1 MSKIFA
7 SMKKKVLSV
16 LSLSAVLWV
25 NAQEKDS
32 LNRKKIEEVVVTGQY
47 TQQSINKSIY
57 KVEVINAEQIKNMAA
72 TNVADVLNQSLNV
85 LIVPDRNSGNSTAN
99 LLGLGGEYTKVLIDN
114 IPVVGDIALGNNID
128 LTKININ
135 NVERIEIVRGSMGV
149 DYGSNAV
156 AGVINIITK
165 KGSQKKLTINAAVQ
179 EETVG
184 KEYDLY
190 KKGEGRH
197 IQTLNVGYAID
208 DHWYVGVNVNRNDFQ
223 GFQGTQ
229 EGYKYFEQDGKRG
242 YLWQP
247 KDVLSLDGVL
257 RYSKNSTSVFY
268 KFGFVNEKLNYY
280 NPTVGEHFYNV
291 EDRTYFATDRDY
303 LTRRYLHQLNVQT
316 KLGAINYTGDFSY
329 QTQDRK
335 YRDYRYDIPNR
346 TVINSKNEYESYN
359 KADVFYSRGVF
370 SNFLDSKKIDFQLGY
385 ELDHTS
391 GFAGN
396 IAGFFAGTD
405 NVKRKIFNYANFMSV
420 EWNATN
426 WLSVRPGYRLALSDK
441 FETQHNYSLT
451 ARVKAGENESLRL
464 VVGSANR
471 FPNFDELYTYRVDA
485 NHDIRGN
492 ENLVPEKG
500 MTVSLNGEK
509 KFNTLSGW
517 DFRAGTSATY
527 MNIQDRIELAVA
539 EFQPLKYKY
548 LNIDKFSTY
557 VFEANFRAQKDQF
570 SLAANAS
577 YYGISKELSAGGITS
592 SDDFFFTL
600 EANAAVNYTV
610 PKTNTTLSLFYKYTG
625 KTQQFVLVSPI
636 GSESF
641 YEVGERAD
649 FHMMNFIVT
658 QPFFNKHLELGL
670 GVKNIFDVSSVRD
683 TTLTGNAHETTDT
696 KSNLFYG
703 RSYVA
708 RLSYNF

>member
-1 MSKIFA
+1 
-7 SMKKKVLSV
+7 MKKKALSI
-16 LSLSAVLWV
+16 LSLSTVLWM
-25 NAQEKDS
+25 NAQERDS
-32 LNRKKIEEVVVTGQY
+32 LKQKKIEEVVVTGQY

-99 LLGLGGEYTKVLIDN
+99 LMGLGGEYTKILIDN
-114 IPVVGDIALGNNID
+114 IPVVGDIGLGNNID
-128 LTKININ
+128 LTKLNIN

-165 KGSQKKLTINAAVQ
+165 KNSQKKLTLNASLQ

-184 KEYDLY
+184 KEYNWY
-190 KKGEGRH
+190 KKGQGRH
-197 IQTLNVGYAID
+197 VQNLNIGYNINEN
-208 DHWYVGVNVNRNDFQ
+208 WYVGANINHNDFQ

-229 EGYKYFEQDGKRG
+229 EGYKYFEKDKKRG

-247 KDVLSLDGVL
+247 KDVTNVDAVL
-257 RYSKNSTSVFY
+257 RYNKNQTSIFY
-268 KFGFVNEKLNYY
+268 KFGFLNEKLNYY
-280 NPTVGEHFYNV
+280 NPGV
-291 EDRTYFATDRDY
+291 EDYFYSVKDITLSSVDRDY
-303 LTRRYLHQLNVQT
+303 LTTRYLNQLNVQT
-316 KLGAINYTGDFSY
+316 KLGAVNYTGDFSY

-335 YRDYRYDIPNR
+335 YRDFKYDIPNR
-346 TVINSKNEYESYN
+346 KVIGDKSEYQSYN

-370 SNFLDSKKIDFQLGY
+370 SNFLDSKKIDFQIGY

-396 IAGFFAGTD
+396 IAGNFEGTD

-420 EWNATN
+420 EWNTTD
-426 WLSVRPGYRLALSDK
+426 WLSIRPGYRLALSDK
-441 FETQHNYSLT
+441 FDAQHNYSLT
-451 ARVKAGENESLRL
+451 ARAKVTENDNLRL

-471 FPNFDELYTYRVDA
+471 FPNFDELYTYQVDS

-492 ENLVPEKG
+492 VDLKPEQG

-509 KFNTLSGW
+509 KIYTVSGW
-517 DFRAGTSATY
+517 NLNLGTSATY
-527 MNIQDRIELAVA
+527 LKVKDRIELATISQ
-539 EFQPLKYKY
+539 QPLKYKY
-548 LNIDKFSTY
+548 ININNYSSY
-557 VFEANFRAQKDQF
+557 IFEANFRAQKNQF
-570 SLAANAS
+570 SLAANAT
-577 YYGISKELSAGGITS
+577 YYGISKELKAGALTS
-592 SDDFFFTL
+592 PDDYFYTF

-610 PKTNTTLSLFYKYTG
+610 PKINTTLSLFYKYTG
-625 KTQQFVLVSPI
+625 KTQMFVLATPDLATS
-636 GSESF
+636 
-641 YEVGERAD
+641 YYDVGERGD
-649 FHMMNFIVT
+649 FHMMNFIIT
-658 QPFFNKHLELGL
+658 QPFYNNHFDVSL

-683 TTLTGNAHETTDT
+683 TTVSGNAHETADPN
-696 KSNLFYG
+696 SNLFYG
-703 RSYVA
+703 RSYFA

>member
-1 MSKIFA
+1 
-7 SMKKKVLSV
+7 MKKKVLSI

-32 LNRKKIEEVVVTGQY
+32 LNQKKIEEVVITGQY
-47 TQQSINKSIY
+47 KQQSINNSIY

-72 TNVADVLNQSLNV
+72 TNVSDVLNQSLNI
-85 LIVPDRNSGNSTAN
+85 LIIPDRNSGNSTAN
-99 LLGLGGEYTKVLIDN
+99 LMGLGGEYTKILIDN
-114 IPVVGDIALGNNID
+114 IPVVGDVGLGNNID
-128 LTKININ
+128 LTKLNIN

-165 KGSQKKLTINAAVQ
+165 KGSQKKLTLNASVQ

-184 KEYDLY
+184 KEYDWY

-197 IQTLNVGYAID
+197 IQTLNLGYNISD
-208 DHWYVGVNVNRNDFQ
+208 NWYVGVNFNRNDFQ
-223 GFQGTQ
+223 GFKGTQ

-247 KDVLSLDGVL
+247 KDVLNADGVV
-257 RYSKNSTSVFY
+257 RYTNKNTTVFY
-268 KFGFVNEKLNYY
+268 KFGFLNEKLNYY
-280 NPTVGEHFYNV
+280 NPVLGEHFYDVDTN
-291 EDRTYFATDRDY
+291 TYAAKDRDY
-303 LTRRYLHQLNVQT
+303 QTTRYLHQLNVQT

-335 YRDYRYDIPNR
+335 YRDFKYDVPNR
-346 TVINSKNEYESYN
+346 TVIGNKDKYQSYN

-391 GFAGN
+391 GYAGN
-396 IAGFFAGTD
+396 IAGFFRETD

-420 EWNATN
+420 EWNATD

-441 FETQHNYSLT
+441 FDAQHNYSLT
-451 ARVKAGENESLRL
+451 ARMKAGENENLRL

-471 FPNFDELYTYRVDA
+471 FPNFDELYTYRVDT
-485 NHDIRGN
+485 NHDIQGN
-492 ENLVPEKG
+492 ESLVPEQG
-500 MTVSLNGEK
+500 MTISLNGDK
-509 KFNTLSGW
+509 KFTTASGW

-527 MNIQDRIELAVA
+527 LDVKDRIELAVVSQ
-539 EFQPLKYKY
+539 QPLKYKY
-548 LNIDKFSTY
+548 ININKYRSY
-557 VFEANFRAQKDQF
+557 IFEANFRAQKDQL
-570 SLAANAS
+570 SLAANAT
-577 YYGISKELSAGGITS
+577 YYGISRKLSEGGVESPDNFYYT
-592 SDDFFFTL
+592 F
-600 EANAAVNYTV
+600 EANAAVNYTL
-610 PKTNTTLSLFYKYTG
+610 PKTSTTFSLFYKYTG
-625 KTQQFVLVSPI
+625 KTQMPVLVSPL
-636 GSESF
+636 GEEA
-641 YEVGERAD
+641 YYKTGERGD
-649 FHMMNFIVT
+649 FHMMNFMVT

-683 TTLTGNAHETTDT
+683 TTINGNAHETADT
-696 KSNLFYG
+696 NSNLFYG